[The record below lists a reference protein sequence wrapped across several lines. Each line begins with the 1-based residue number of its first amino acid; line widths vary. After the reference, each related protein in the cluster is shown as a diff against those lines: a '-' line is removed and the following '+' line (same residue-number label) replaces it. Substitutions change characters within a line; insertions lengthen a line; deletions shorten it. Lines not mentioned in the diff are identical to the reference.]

1 MNVWSLMIEAFSALV
16 ERDMIL
22 SERIAELEKDNGIE
36 VTEESLTSSQLQEL
50 VTKMK
55 EHLASPP
62 QVPVPEER

>member
-1 MNVWSLMIEAFSALV
+1 MNVWSLIIEAFSALV

-22 SERIAELEKDNGIE
+22 SERIAELERDNGIE

-55 EHLASPP
+55 QHLVPP
-62 QVPVPEER
+62 PFPVPEEK